1 VQEKLLRLRGAKHP
15 KTTAA
20 NSIPEPTALTTAQL
34 LQLGCGRK
42 FLDMACAAAEVD
54 ALLRNTLVAAAMYP
68 AACSLVSWVMAWLCP
83 VAQPFAVAILLG
95 LLAECA
101 CRLPPWVAFGPLCSI
116 AARKWRGARCAINQW
131 CADPLPQWA
140 GAFVNRA
147 QFTRWRTLCGR
158 VNRSHKV
165 IRSAVDRGAVRP
177 RYSSLRSGRAKSADR
192 ARRRARKRNRSQTP
206 VDPDPDYRS
215 QGFNKMQTLANTLAA
230 HYELQA
236 AAMDLQ
242 SCNICCDSA
251 PGATIVPTGPFEDL
265 GDAVVSWRNH
275 RSILYQP
282 RWGRALVASLLRLA
296 RSLSTILVVV
306 LLCSAVVPIAASP
319 RAVSNVRQMFSVAS
333 EVNYLA
339 ADNAA
344 RFQAE
349 LAALK
354 QLPYEGEKLAR
365 QYDHGINTHLPHG
378 ESGNVNPGRYE
389 KDPVSKLSIDRVP
402 GVTDEQFES
411 MRSMLQAIAPDVV
424 AYDMSQITGYRGQEP
439 PLSIDLDTTAPI
451 REGPRRDWSTP
462 ERAIIDEKCLE
473 LLEHGIVRKIATSL
487 YACNPVLA
495 MKRAPDGTWS
505 DKRFCVNFI
514 PINKHTEPDRY
525 GSHRADYL
533 FERVVRG
540 RFMTALDLRSGFHQI
555 PMHEDSVEKT
565 AFWYVSGQ
573 GAPPQL
579 LGYQRMPFGLRNA
592 PAKFQRV
599 MDGELARAGCTDFAF
614 AYIDDLIIV
623 SDTYEEHVEHVS
635 RVLRALAACNLKI
648 HPDKSVF
655 GTNIVEYLGHN
666 VVGTQGITMNEAK
679 VEAIR
684 TLPDPTNVPELRSI
698 LGFLTYY
705 RHFIPG
711 YAALS
716 APLTDLLRKDRPWE
730 WGERQRAAY
739 ATLKREMTQEGLV
752 LRPID
757 PNRPL
762 IVHTDWSVHGIG
774 AVLGQKDDE
783 GREYMCAAIS
793 RSLNKHERNYP
804 SYKGELLAL
813 AWAVRMF
820 RQHLQGT
827 AFQLVTDHQPLLWIM
842 KAKGLSG
849 QYARWQMM
857 LQEYDF
863 EIQHRAGANH
873 QNADVLSRFPRRDST
888 DRTGACLDP
897 DVLRRSVNVARHFAM
912 ISNPL
917 IDSIAPRFSDLFHK
931 GVTHVE
937 GHYYMDAAMRDPTP
951 DELHPELVTARKSL
965 MTAVLIALAPV
976 VDALKHAITGAVD
989 ATQSALGQLRLSPEE
1004 PGSLHHAL
1012 DTRVVGPSFFGAA
1025 KESGI
1030 SLMELCGGIC
1040 TGLDALLRLGI
1051 RINRYHYVDNDKAT
1065 RQVAQFRLTELS
1077 ARYPEQF
1084 PITAWTHAFDLPQD
1098 VRMVTN
1104 EILDDIVGPV
1114 SDDQYL
1120 VIAGWPCQEYSPAGN
1135 AQVGDRAALLDDVL
1149 RIVQWLQTQCHSRPP
1164 AYLLENVAMQRNF
1177 RHEHI
1182 RRPVF
1187 LDLLSRIGEPI
1198 TFDAVQVGS
1207 RAHRLRNYWTNLC
1220 DGVRADAVFK
1230 NLRMYVTTPLTD
1242 ILGRGRTPT
1251 EVAVGERSQSGVIV
1265 NIPGEPRRVL
1275 PTIMSFPLSRAFLPR
1290 QPGSLFDANTQQWDE
1305 PNAEERET
1313 AMGYDIG
1320 ATAAP
1325 GVTGSRRNQML
1336 GQAMDLRAVQAVYV
1350 VAQSLCHRG
1359 CAADPSAIKH
1369 GAKPPAR
1376 CFVLGPRSELD
1387 EEDCPLVLP
1396 MGHSNQESHDIW
1408 FDEAALESLQG
1419 NPREVT
1425 ADEAS
1430 RIRKRLPYYR
1440 WDHGQLYRTV
1450 RDKLTNRMALRIV
1463 PRPERREDL
1472 ILALHAELGHIGEKR
1487 TIDAVAQLYWWHG
1500 MTTDVRRV
1508 IATCKLC
1515 ERVRA
1520 TPPNAVQEMQTPDH
1534 GEYGMF
1540 YRWGL
1545 DYLGELPPSELG
1557 SRYALI
1563 AIDYFSKWIEVFPL
1577 PAADSATTVRTILLH
1592 LIARY
1597 GVPAEFC
1604 CDNGSPF
1611 LGEFEKFCNEKQID
1625 IHFITAGVPRSN
1637 GLAERAVQT
1646 VKRAL
1651 QKYAAIAKNAYRWD
1665 IEGLASI
1672 LLGYRCTTQRSSG
1685 LTPAQVLFAQDPAVT
1700 ADKWVSRGGP
1710 VDFDNVEAAADE
1722 LLVRAELARE
1732 ISLQVVEN
1740 LRLAHAR
1747 NAARFKALRSGLY
1760 RPRVSHFQVGDFV
1773 YFVDKNHVR
1782 GGALGIPVHD
1792 EILRVVEVRPSG
1804 VLLLENQGGRQFP
1817 KHIENLVPC
1826 NLSNV
1831 EGTVHPELIKPSWN
1845 FPCSVC
1851 NDPRHGSRML
1861 LCDGCN
1867 MGYHTYCLT
1876 PPLDDI
1882 PEGIWICPTCIQF
1895 GVTEA
1900 QVVDRRERYIPVEE
1914 SRPYIELPSP
1924 QRRAKARRLAAEW
1937 HGKAVRQT
1945 TKAFDRVGRLFF
1957 TGVSEMKWFQIAWM
1971 DGTTTLHDS
1980 RILARLEVLPENEAP
1995 AGLSPV
2001 PAPVTVLTVAS
2012 EMAWSVQTADDIRRR
2027 LTAVMPGRHLPLTI
2041 ERIHASFTRRE
2052 RKRLTV
2058 QSPPDIMDLLL
2069 ACVNVSVFRVALD
2082 PWAGDRMVTN
2092 TWPTDGPALLT
2103 NDKLARHGVQL
2114 TSEPLE
2120 PALYRKVIKAMGRL
2134 DCIVMAPPLLLADFA
2149 LTTALEFASAAV
2161 LMCVPYVWYSSPHAA
2176 RRTFLKALEREH
2188 RMVMLADPDPS
2199 VQLCWVCVFP
2209 SVEDRDRCILPG
2221 LLDDT
2226 CTIWMQYVPGPINL

>member
-1 VQEKLLRLRGAKHP
+1 VKHP
-15 KTTAA
+15 KTVASD
-20 NSIPEPTALTTAQL
+20 SIPEPTALTTAQL

-42 FLDMACAAAEVD
+42 FLDMVCAAVEVR
-54 ALLRNTLVAAAMYP
+54 ALLRSTLVAAAMYP
-68 AACSLVSWVMAWLCP
+68 AACGIISWAMMWLCP
-83 VAQPFAVAILLG
+83 IAQPLVITALLG
-95 LLAECA
+95 LLVECV
-101 CRLPPWVAFGPLCSI
+101 CRLPSWVAFGPLCSF
-116 AARKWRGARCAINQW
+116 AARKWRVVWHAVNRW

-158 VNRSHKV
+158 LNRSNKV
-165 IRSAVDRGAVRP
+165 DKNAVDKGAVRP
-177 RYSSLRSGRAKSADR
+177 RHPSLRSGRAKSADR
-192 ARRRARKRNRSQTP
+192 AGRRARKRRRNLATA
-206 VDPDPDYRS
+206 DPGPDYRS
-215 QGFNKMQTLANTLAA
+215 QGFNKMQGLARKLAA

-242 SCNICCDSA
+242 NYNICPDSG
-251 PGATIVPTGPFEDL
+251 PDATVEPAGPFGDL
-265 GDAVVSWRNH
+265 GDTPVSWRNH

-282 RWGRALVASLLRLA
+282 RWGRALWAGLLRLA
-296 RSLSTILVVV
+296 RSLSTILIVA
-306 LLCSAVVPIAASP
+306 LLCTVVVPIAASP
-319 RAVSNVRQMFSVAS
+319 PVLRNARQILSVAS

-365 QYDHGINTHLPHG
+365 QYDHGIDTHLPHG
-378 ESGNVNPGRYE
+378 ETGHVNPGRYE
-389 KDPVSKLSIDRVP
+389 KCPVSKLSIDRVP
-402 GVTDEQFES
+402 GVTPEQFEA
-411 MRSMLQAIAPDVV
+411 MRSMLEAIAPVVV

-451 REGPRRDWSTP
+451 REGPRRDWSNP
-462 ERAIIDEKCLE
+462 EREIIDEKCLE
-473 LLEHGIVRKIATSL
+473 LIEHGIVRKIATSL

-533 FERVVRG
+533 FERVVGG

-565 AFWYVSGQ
+565 AFWYVSGR

-623 SDTYEEHVEHVS
+623 SDTYEEHIEHVS
-635 RVLRALAACNLKI
+635 RVLQALASCNLKI

-666 VVGTQGITMNEAK
+666 VVGTMGITMNEAK
-679 VEAIR
+679 VEAIK

-716 APLTDLLRKDRPWE
+716 APLSELLRKDRPWE

-739 ATLKREMTQEGLV
+739 ATLKREMTQPGLV

-757 PNRPL
+757 PSRPL
-762 IVHTDWSVHGIG
+762 VVHTDWSVHGIG
-774 AVLGQKDDE
+774 AVLGQRDDH

-827 AFQLVTDHQPLLWIM
+827 AFELVTDHQPLLWIM
-842 KAKGLSG
+842 KAKALSG

-873 QNADVLSRFPRRDST
+873 QNADVLSRFPRRDPT

-897 DVLRRSVNVARHFAM
+897 DVLLRTTNVARCFAM
-912 ISNPL
+912 SSNPL

-965 MTAVLIALAPV
+965 MTAVLRALAPV
-976 VDALKHAITGAVD
+976 VSALKQAAASAVD
-989 ATQSALGQLRLSPEE
+989 AAQSALGQLRPSPEA
-1004 PGSLHHAL
+1004 PGSLHHAV

-1051 RINRYHYVDNDKAT
+1051 RINRYHYVDNDKET

-1077 ARYPEQF
+1077 AKYPEQF

-1098 VRMVTN
+1098 VRRVTN
-1104 EILDDIVGPV
+1104 DILEDIVGPV

-1120 VIAGWPCQEYSPAGN
+1120 VIAGWPCQEYSPAGL
-1135 AQVGDRAALLDDVL
+1135 ARIGERAALLDDVL
-1149 RIVQWLQTQCHSRPP
+1149 RIVQWLQTKCAVHPP

-1182 RRPVF
+1182 RHPVF
-1187 LDLLSRIGEPI
+1187 LALLQRIGAPI

-1220 DGVRADAVFK
+1220 DGVRADAVFA
-1230 NLRMYVTTPLTD
+1230 NMRMYVSTPLAD
-1242 ILGRGRTPT
+1242 ILGPGRNPT
-1251 EVAVGERSQSGVIV
+1251 EVPAGEMTQSGIVV
-1265 NIPGEPRRVL
+1265 NIPGQPRRVL
-1275 PTIMSFPLSRAFLPR
+1275 PTIMSFPLSRAFRPGK
-1290 QPGSLFDANTQQWDE
+1290 PGSLFDTNTQQWDE
-1305 PNAEERET
+1305 PNAEERE
-1313 AMGYDIG
+1313 AVMGYDVG

-1325 GVTGSRRNQML
+1325 EISGSRRNQML

-1359 CAADPSAIKH
+1359 CAADPKTILS
-1369 GAKPPAR
+1369 GAR
-1376 CFVLGPRSELD
+1376 RSRGCFVVRPRFEMDIGSSR
-1387 EEDCPLVLP
+1387 LVLP
-1396 MGHSNQESHDIW
+1396 MGHSTQESHDIW
-1408 FDEAALESLQG
+1408 FDENALDSLKG
-1419 NPREVT
+1419 TPREIT
-1425 ADEAS
+1425 ANEAS
-1430 RIRKRLPYYR
+1430 RVRKRLPYYR
-1440 WDHGQLYRTV
+1440 WDQGQLYRTV
-1450 RDKLTNRMALRIV
+1450 RDKLTDRMSLRVV
-1463 PRPERREDL
+1463 PRPERREDI

-1500 MTTDVRRV
+1500 LTTDVRRV
-1508 IATCKLC
+1508 VATCKLC

-1520 TPPNAVQEMQTPDH
+1520 TPRNAIQEMQTPDH

-1577 PAADSATTVRTILLH
+1577 PAADSATTVRTILLN

-1611 LGEFEKFCNEKQID
+1611 LGEFEKFCLDKQINV
-1625 IHFITAGVPRSN
+1625 HFITAGVPRSN

-1646 VKRAL
+1646 IKRAL
-1651 QKYAAIAKNAYRWD
+1651 QKHAAIAKNAYRWD

-1700 ADKWVSRGGP
+1700 ADKWISRGPP

-1722 LLVRAELARE
+1722 LLVRAQLAQE

-1760 RPRVSHFQVGDFV
+1760 QPRISHFQAGDFV
-1773 YFVDKNHVR
+1773 YHVDKDHVP
-1782 GGALGIPVHD
+1782 GGAFGIPVRG
-1792 EILRVVEVRPSG
+1792 EILKVVEVRPGG
-1804 VLLLENQGGRQFP
+1804 VVLVENQGGRQFP
-1817 KHIENLVPC
+1817 KHVERLVPC

-1831 EGTVHPELIKPSWN
+1831 EGTVHPELIKPSWD

-1851 NDPRHGSRML
+1851 KDPRHGSRML

-1876 PPLDDI
+1876 PPLDDV
-1882 PEGIWICPTCIQF
+1882 PDGIWICPTCTQF

-1900 QVVDRRERYIPVEE
+1900 HVVERRERYIPVEQ

-1924 QRRAKARRLAAEW
+1924 SRRAKARRLAAEW
-1937 HGKAVRQT
+1937 HGKAVRQS

-1957 TGVSEMKWFQIAWM
+1957 TGVSEIKWFQIAWI
-1971 DGTTTLHDS
+1971 DGTTTLHDT
-1980 RILARLEVLPENEAP
+1980 RILSRLEVLPENEAP
-1995 AGLSPV
+1995 VGLLPV
-2001 PAPVTVLTVAS
+2001 PAPVTVLTVAP
-2012 EMAWSVQTADDIRRR
+2012 AVTWSVQTSDDIRRR
-2027 LTAVMPGRHLPLTI
+2027 LTDVMPGRHLPLTI

-2058 QSPPDIMDLLL
+2058 FACQSPSCYYFNV
-2069 ACVNVSVFRVALD
+2069 ACKSLYLPVFL
-2082 PWAGDRMVTN
+2082 
-2092 TWPTDGPALLT
+2092 
-2103 NDKLARHGVQL
+2103 
-2114 TSEPLE
+2114 
-2120 PALYRKVIKAMGRL
+2120 
-2134 DCIVMAPPLLLADFA
+2134 
-2149 LTTALEFASAAV
+2149 
-2161 LMCVPYVWYSSPHAA
+2161 
-2176 RRTFLKALEREH
+2176 
-2188 RMVMLADPDPS
+2188 
-2199 VQLCWVCVFP
+2199 
-2209 SVEDRDRCILPG
+2209 
-2221 LLDDT
+2221 
-2226 CTIWMQYVPGPINL
+2226 